1 LKAALLDPHSHSK
14 IKTAFNSYDL
24 DRNGYLTRAEFGTF
38 AVNLLTILE
47 TGPGGPELKKMLGI
61 KTPTQFANEMF
72 DAADWNGDK
81 KISFSEFESLV
92 NSHRSF

>member
-1 LKAALLDPHSHSK
+1 MKAALLDPHSHAK

-38 AVNLLTILE
+38 AVNLLTIIE
-47 TGPGGPELKKMLGI
+47 TGPHGADIRKMLGV
-61 KTPTQFANEMF
+61 KTPTQFADAMF

-92 NSHRSF
+92 TSHSK